1 MSSGGPALLEFLTKE
16 EMPFHGTLPAHHE
29 RYPDLS
35 SRLARSDPLCG
46 KALRGLPWFCM
57 TMNNARISWGRAKS
71 NLKTG
76 G

>member
-1 MSSGGPALLEFLTKE
+1 
-16 EMPFHGTLPAHHE
+16 MPFHGTLPAHHE

-57 TMNNARISWGRAKS
+57 TMNNARIS
-71 NLKTG
+71 
-76 G
+76 

>member
-1 MSSGGPALLEFLTKE
+1 
-16 EMPFHGTLPAHHE
+16 MPFHGTLPAHHE

-46 KALRGLPWFCM
+46 KTLRGLPWFCM

>member
-1 MSSGGPALLEFLTKE
+1 
-16 EMPFHGTLPAHHE
+16 MPFHGTLPAHHE

-35 SRLARSDPLCG
+35 SGLARSDPLCG

-76 G
+76 DDC